1 MNWKSGILSVVESL
15 KDCPQDTNTV
25 ASNDPQDNWLSGM
38 LKWTSRAD
46 IKFSPV
52 GTWRELEVT
61 FGCFRDWDLS
71 PVMNQVSNQR
81 DFLRT
86 RSTCDVIYH
95 LICSFKYRNLV
106 SGTSP
111 CSSNFQ
117 VPPKKSFNVLLG
129 KRIDQRLRTRRI
141 KSQVMELPRCF
152 FALESHL
159 MRWKNL
165 QESAY
170 LKKYV

>member
-1 MNWKSGILSVVESL
+1 MIPKIVIDYQVCWNELHVLILNFPL
-15 KDCPQDTNTV
+15 
-25 ASNDPQDNWLSGM
+25 
-38 LKWTSRAD
+38 
-46 IKFSPV
+46 V
-52 GTWRELEVT
+52 GTWRKLRRCD
-61 FGCFRDWDLS
+61 FGGFFRDWDLS
-71 PVMNQVSNQR
+71 PIMNQVSNRR

-106 SGTSP
+106 SGNSP
-111 CSSNFQ
+111 CSSMFQ

-141 KSQVMELPRCF
+141 KSQVMELPRCLF
-152 FALESHL
+152 VLESHL

-165 QESAY
+165 QESPY